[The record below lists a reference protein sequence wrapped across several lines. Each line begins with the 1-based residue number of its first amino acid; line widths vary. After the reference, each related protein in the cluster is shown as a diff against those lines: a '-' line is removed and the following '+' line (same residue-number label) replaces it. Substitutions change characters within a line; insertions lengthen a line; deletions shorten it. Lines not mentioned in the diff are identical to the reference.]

1 MHIKL
6 KHFLILFCISTLLI
20 SSPVIGQNDTLSLK
34 SEQVNKARL
43 NGIIIG
49 GSALYAGSMTGLYCL
64 WYKDHPQSNFHF
76 YNDNDE
82 WLLHDKSGHA
92 FTSYYIG
99 VAGYESFRW
108 AGLDERRATWYGGS
122 FGFAYLTVVEILDGF
137 SAEWGASGGDLI
149 ANALGSALF
158 ISQQLAWKEQKIK
171 MKWSFHLTKYAQYN
185 PRLMGSNFP
194 ERMLKDYNGQTV
206 WLSANI
212 HSFMQKESKFPK
224 WLNIS
229 VGYGGEGMTGAVNN
243 PGQLNGVPLPHFD
256 RYRQFYI
263 APDIDLSKINTRNK
277 SVNFVL
283 NVLGFLKFPLPTV
296 EINKNGMKFHPAYF

>member
-6 KHFLILFCISTLLI
+6 KHFLILSCIPALLT
-20 SSPVIGQNDTLSLK
+20 SSPVIGQNDTTKLK
-34 SEQVNKARL
+34 SEEVNKARL
-43 NGIIIG
+43 NGIIIA
-49 GSALYAGSMTGLYCL
+49 GSALYAGSMTGLYLL
-64 WYKDHPQSNFHF
+64 WYKDYPQSNFHF

-82 WLLHDKSGHA
+82 WLQHDKSGHA
-92 FTSYYIG
+92 FSSYYIG
-99 VAGYESFRW
+99 VAGYESLRW
-108 AGLDERRATWYGGS
+108 AGLDERKATWFGGGL
-122 FGFAYLTVVEILDGF
+122 GFVYLSVVEILDGF

-149 ANALGSALF
+149 ANGLGSALF

-171 MKWSFHLTKYAQYN
+171 IKWSFHLTKYAQYN

-212 HSFMQKESKFPK
+212 HSFLQKESKFPK
-224 WLNIS
+224 WLNVA

-263 APDIDLSKINTRNK
+263 APDIDLSKIKTRNK
-277 SVNFVL
+277 SMNLVL
-283 NVLGFLKFPLPTV
+283 DVLGFFKFPLPAI